1 MASFKNFLLKAFK
14 NLCSLFSVTITEMC
28 TFFIKKL
35 EYQSTYL
42 AWERCFYLLSGRHQ
56 NVLELLFRE
65 PDVDQHSPA
74 LLLRFCHKPIRSLED
89 LRNSLYL
96 SLSVHKIGRA
106 FLIAFSPHALVSLF
120 WGIKFVSS
128 LELHRL
134 QWKISYS
141 VSWPAV
147 KQRILWF
154 LRVLHDVR
162 WLRNICINKTF

>member
-14 NLCSLFSVTITEMC
+14 ILRSLFSVTITEMC

-35 EYQSTYL
+35 EYQSSYL
-42 AWERCFYLLSGRHQ
+42 AWERCFLSGMHQ

-74 LLLRFCHKPIRSLED
+74 PLLRFCHKPIRSLED
-89 LRNSLYL
+89 LGNSLYL

-120 WGIKFVSS
+120 WGIKFVSN
-128 LELHRL
+128 LELRRL
-134 QWKISYS
+134 QWKIS
-141 VSWPAV
+141 
-147 KQRILWF
+147 
-154 LRVLHDVR
+154 
-162 WLRNICINKTF
+162 